1 VRHERQRRA
10 HLHARNIG
18 LNRLRTLTRALTV
31 AMTALAGV
39 FAGLAAA
46 SNGGH
51 RHVRT
56 LPPAAPRPV
65 RSATGRS
72 KVPPPPSLP
81 PLSQNSGSAPSAGP
95 GSATPPAQAP
105 VPAQAPPVAVSGG
118 S

>member
-1 VRHERQRRA
+1 MRHERQRRA
-10 HLHARNIG
+10 HLHARNAG

-51 RHVRT
+51 KHVRT
-56 LPPAAPRPV
+56 VPPAVPRPV
-65 RSATGRS
+65 RAGTGRA

-81 PLSQNSGSAPSAGP
+81 PLSQDSGPAS
-95 GSATPPAQAP
+95 PPAQAP
-105 VPAQAPPVAVSGG
+105 VPAAAPPVAVSGG

>member
-1 VRHERQRRA
+1 M
-10 HLHARNIG
+10 HARNAG
-18 LNRLRTLTRALTV
+18 LIRLRTLTRALTV
-31 AMTALAGV
+31 VTTALAGV

-65 RSATGRS
+65 RSRTGRA

-81 PLSQNSGSAPSAGP
+81 PLSQDSGSAPSPSP
-95 GSATPPAQAP
+95 GSATPPGQAP
-105 VPAQAPPVAVSGG
+105 VPVEAPPVVVSGG